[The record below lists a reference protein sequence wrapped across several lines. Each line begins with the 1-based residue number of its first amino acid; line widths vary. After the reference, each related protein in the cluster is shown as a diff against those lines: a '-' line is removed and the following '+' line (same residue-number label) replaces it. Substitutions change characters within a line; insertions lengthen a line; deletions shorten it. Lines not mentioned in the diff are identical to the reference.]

1 MALDQAAGR
10 KQLTPL
16 WVISIF
22 VSLTEVVLGV
32 AASKTTGDIQVALVS
47 FVMTFPL
54 LIAGAFF
61 ICLWSRPWVFYPP
74 SEYGRMDVRKYV
86 EALKAGPSPI
96 VKETK
101 DVEGPIQ
108 VVGEPDRM
116 KLLFK
121 AAGPTWVRS
130 TKAMETGDGCIVQV
144 STKFMTATGDWK
156 VAEAVTYAP
165 GARVVDGAASGRYL
179 APRE

>member
-1 MALDQAAGR
+1 MTREPEAGK

-32 AASKTTGDIQVALVS
+32 AASKTTGNIQVALVG
-47 FVMTFPL
+47 FVMVFPMF
-54 LIAGAFF
+54 IAAAFF
-61 ICLWSRPWVFYPP
+61 LCLWSRPWVFYPP
-74 SEYGRMDVRKYV
+74 SDYGGMDVQQYV
-86 EALKAGPSPI
+86 AALKAAPPQL

-101 DVEGPIQ
+101 DVKGPAEI
-108 VVGEPDRM
+108 VGEPDRM

-130 TKAMETGDGCIVQV
+130 TKAMEAGNGCIVQI
-144 STKFMTATGDWK
+144 STQFMTVAGDWAI
-156 VAEAVTYAP
+156 AEAVTYAP
-165 GARVVDGAASGRYL
+165 GVRVMDGAQGGRYL
-179 APRE
+179 APQP